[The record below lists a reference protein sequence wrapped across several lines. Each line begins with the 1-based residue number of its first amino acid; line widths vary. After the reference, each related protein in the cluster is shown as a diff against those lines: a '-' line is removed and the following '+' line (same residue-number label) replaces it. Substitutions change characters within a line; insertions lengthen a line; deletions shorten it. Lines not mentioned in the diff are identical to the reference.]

1 MKYKRMFCFVN
12 PQERGEIRRI
22 VNNQFP
28 LFFVEDYSYFKDS
41 LNEDDYIV
49 LSILKAN
56 NELVELK
63 ALLGNFRRYKFHF
76 VGHLDGEGFT
86 PDEFEILD
94 EENAVSIPYD
104 IEELLLEASG
114 KIDNIFQKRGIPTRE
129 H

>member
-1 MKYKRMFCFVN
+1 MKYKRMLCFVN
-12 PQERGEIRRI
+12 PQEREEIIKI
-22 VNNQFP
+22 VNNQLP
-28 LFFVEDYSYFKDS
+28 LFFVEDYSCFKNG

-63 ALLGNFRRYKFHF
+63 ALLGDFKQYKFQF
-76 VGHLDGEGFT
+76 IGRLDGEGLSL
-86 PDEFEILD
+86 EECEILD

-114 KIDNIFQKRGIPTRE
+114 KIENIFQKRGIPTRK